1 MSPLLVGVALGAT
14 SAFML
19 DPQQGRRRRALVRDK
34 VVHGVH
40 EGREFADAA
49 SKDLRYRAQG
59 IAARARSLRGV
70 ATPDEILVERVRAK
84 LGRWVSHPGAIEV
97 TAREGRVV
105 LTGDILASE
114 QAELFDAVRSV
125 RGVAHVDN
133 QLTAHQSAE
142 GVSALQGGSE
152 PDRERWELAQDIWS
166 PGVRALTGAAG
177 ALLLLYA
184 VSRGGF
190 AGIAALAVGAALLG
204 RASANRPLTSFGR
217 RAARV
222 S

>member
-19 DPQQGRRRRALVRDK
+19 DPQLGRRRRALVRDK
-34 VVHGVH
+34 MVHGVH
-40 EGREFADAA
+40 ESREFADAA

-59 IAARARSLRGV
+59 IAARARSLRGG

-84 LGRWVSHPGAIEV
+84 LGRWVSHPGAIAV
-97 TAREGRVV
+97 TAHEGRVV

-114 QAELFDAVRSV
+114 EEELFDVVRSV
-125 RGVAHVDN
+125 HGVAHVDN
-133 QLTAHQSAE
+133 QLNAHQSAE

-152 PDRERWELAQDIWS
+152 PDRERWELAQDNWS
-166 PGVRALTGAAG
+166 PGTRAITGAAG

-184 VSRGGF
+184 VSRGGLP
-190 AGIAALAVGAALLG
+190 GIGALALGAALLG
-204 RASANRPLTSFGR
+204 RASANRPIMS
-217 RAARV
+217 
-222 S
+222 